1 MTLDTYG
8 HVIDELEGSER
19 RAAEAVIREAREAV
33 AVGTGTP
40 IRGDASGR

>member
-8 HVIDELEGSER
+8 HVIDELEGSDR

-33 AVGTGTP
+33 ASGALGS
-40 IRGDASGR
+40 IRGDAQER